1 MVDTIKTDV
10 SSSPVP
16 APASYYIAAADA
28 VALESAEHPEPAVI
42 CGN

>member
-16 APASYYIAAADA
+16 APASYYIAADA
-28 VALESAEHPEPAVI
+28 VTLESTEQPEPAVI